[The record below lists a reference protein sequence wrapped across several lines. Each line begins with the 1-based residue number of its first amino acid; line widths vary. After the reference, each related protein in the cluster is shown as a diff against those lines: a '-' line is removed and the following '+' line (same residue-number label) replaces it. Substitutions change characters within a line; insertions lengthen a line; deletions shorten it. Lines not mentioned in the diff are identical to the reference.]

1 MTDSRHPASP
11 PAADTARPSANTTPT
26 LPLPRILQLLPNI
39 TDGQRNLLP
48 MDATS
53 EPLRVEFEMWKNSEP
68 SPQFPETLTL
78 YWDDTEVD
86 SRTWETEVLPE
97 ELFLLVPVERMGDGL
112 HTLYYHVKL
121 GDGNDATSIVQ
132 TVTVDKTPPVLPAMS
147 YITFPPEVV
156 SAGVTDKYLRDN
168 GDELKGTTTAYE
180 GGNAGDLLIWYWE
193 TVPGGSGEVGRK
205 TLSKAEAG
213 QPLQISIPGDAIRL
227 KDGPHFASFSIQDRA
242 QTGVQRGKYQ
252 PLIAKATPGPRTLP
266 PPTLKEAEG
275 GANASTLRP
284 NMARYGATLQVT
296 DSEEIIDPGETIEV
310 FWGLPGSR
318 GAFSTRTP
326 IEPGKRAYHIPPDK
340 VAEQAG
346 YTLTLYYKVLQLDGE
361 WASSNPHTLKVD
373 MVSDM
378 PTPSCDKTNGGDLS
392 AKQLLDSP
400 AKVSAKAWPFIAM
413 GQPVK
418 LELYGLDRST
428 GGNLRRPIMTTAVSS
443 TTGEV
448 QIGTFSK
455 ADVDYFARLEPLH
468 ILAYT
473 TFDNSLTWRPF
484 GVLKPRLID

>member
-1 MTDSRHPASP
+1 M
-11 PAADTARPSANTTPT
+11 
-26 LPLPRILQLLPNI
+26 
-39 TDGQRNLLP
+39 
-48 MDATS
+48 
-53 EPLRVEFEMWKNSEP
+53 
-68 SPQFPETLTL
+68 
-78 YWDDTEVD
+78 
-86 SRTWETEVLPE
+86 
-97 ELFLLVPVERMGDGL
+97 
-112 HTLYYHVKL
+112 
-121 GDGNDATSIVQ
+121 
-132 TVTVDKTPPVLPAMS
+132 
-147 YITFPPEVV
+147 
-156 SAGVTDKYLRDN
+156 
-168 GDELKGTTTAYE
+168 
-180 GGNAGDLLIWYWE
+180 
-193 TVPGGSGEVGRK
+193 
-205 TLSKAEAG
+205 
-213 QPLQISIPGDAIRL
+213 
-227 KDGPHFASFSIQDRA
+227 
-242 QTGVQRGKYQ
+242 
-252 PLIAKATPGPRTLP
+252 
-266 PPTLKEAEG
+266 
-275 GANASTLRP
+275 
-284 NMARYGATLQVT
+284 
-296 DSEEIIDPGETIEV
+296 
-310 FWGLPGSR
+310 
-318 GAFSTRTP
+318 
-326 IEPGKRAYHIPPDK
+326 
-340 VAEQAG
+340 
-346 YTLTLYYKVLQLDGE
+346 QLDGE